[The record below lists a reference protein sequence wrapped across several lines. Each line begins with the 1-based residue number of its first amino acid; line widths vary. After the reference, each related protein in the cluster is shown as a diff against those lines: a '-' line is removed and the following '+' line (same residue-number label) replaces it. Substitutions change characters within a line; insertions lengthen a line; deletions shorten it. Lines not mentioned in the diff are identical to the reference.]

1 METMTARDA
10 EARFRPAPLAPPRR
24 AFGATLVAALY
35 VLLVLGAPLIIRYG
49 PEQIV
54 PPVTAAPVP
63 VAHRCAT
70 APEFGLACPSA
81 VSLASSRTPAAAVT
95 R

>member
-10 EARFRPAPLAPPRR
+10 EARYRPEPSAPSRR
-24 AFGATLVAALY
+24 AFGATMVAALY

-49 PEQIV
+49 PDRV
-54 PPVTAAPVP
+54 VRNVAADPAP
-63 VAHRCAT
+63 AARRCAT
-70 APEFGLACPSA
+70 APEFGLACPPA
-81 VSLASSRTPAAAVT
+81 TSLASSPAPRASVA